1 MALRK
6 IVYKPLLG
14 SGKVYARLY
23 GSASALAEIGNVST
37 LEFGV
42 DEDVKKMPDYTKAGG
57 GTYAQ
62 VNRINAVSVSLTM
75 MDLNA
80 ANIARALFGGADSV
94 VAGNVTAETHTAYK
108 GGLIRL
114 ANPGPTTVVLKDGT
128 GTTTYV
134 EGTDYE
140 VRPEGL
146 YIIPTGAIADAAAV
160 SVAYAFDDYDVVEAL
175 TTGAPEIELGFGG
188 INEADSGNPVLV
200 DAWRV
205 KLGAAKKLGL
215 IGTDFAE
222 LAVEGELLKDTTK
235 TGAGISQYMR
245 VQQV

>member
-23 GSASALAEIGNVST
+23 GSATPLAEIGNVSV

-42 DEDVKKMPDYTKAGG
+42 DEDVKKMSDYTKAGG

-62 VNRINAVSVSLTM
+62 VNRINSVTVSMTM
-75 MDLNA
+75 LDLNA
-80 ANIARALFGGADSV
+80 ANIGRALFGGADSV
-94 VAGNVTAETHTAYK
+94 VAGNATGEAHTAYK

-114 ANPGPTTVVLKDGT
+114 ANPGPSTVVVKNGA
-128 GTTTYV
+128 TTYV
-134 EGTDYE
+134 AGTDYE
-140 VRPEGL
+140 VRPEGIFIL
-146 YIIPTGAIADAAAV
+146 DAGAIADATAV
-160 SVAYAFDDYDVVEAL
+160 TVDYAFDAYDVVQAL
-175 TTGAPEIELGFGG
+175 TTGAPEIELSFGG

-235 TGAGISQYMR
+235 TGANISQYMR

>member
-1 MALRK
+1 MALRQ

-14 SGKVYARLY
+14 SGKVYGRLY
-23 GSASALAEIGNVST
+23 GSASPLAEIGNVSA

-62 VNRINAVSVSLTM
+62 VNRINSVSVSLTM

-94 VAGNVTAETHTAYK
+94 TAGNATAEAHTAYK

-114 ANPGPTTVVLKDGT
+114 SNPAPTTVVVKDGT

-134 EGTDYE
+134 AGTDYE
-140 VRPEGL
+140 VRPEGI
-146 YIIPTGAIADAAAV
+146 YIISTGSIADAAAV
-160 SVAYAFDDYDVVEAL
+160 TIDYAFGAYDVIQAL
-175 TTGAPEIELGFGG
+175 TTGAPEIEMSFGG

-205 KLGAAKKLGL
+205 KLGATKKLGL

-222 LAVEGELLKDTTK
+222 LAVEGELLKDVTK

-245 VQQV
+245 VHQV

>member
-23 GSASALAEIGNVST
+23 GSATPLAEIGNVSA

-42 DEDVKKMPDYTKAGG
+42 DEDVKKMSDYTKSGG

-62 VNRINAVSVSLTM
+62 VNRINSVTVSMTM
-75 MDLNA
+75 LDLNA
-80 ANIARALFGGADSV
+80 ANIGRALFGGADSV
-94 VAGNVTAETHTAYK
+94 VAGNAIGEAHTAYK

-114 ANPGPTTVVLKDGT
+114 ANPGPSTVVVKNGA
-128 GTTTYV
+128 TTYV
-134 EGTDYE
+134 AGTDYE
-140 VRPEGL
+140 VRPEGIFIL
-146 YIIPTGAIADAAAV
+146 DAGAIADATAV
-160 SVAYAFDDYDVVEAL
+160 TVDYAFDAYDVVQAL
-175 TTGAPEIELGFGG
+175 TTGAPEIELSFGG

-235 TGAGISQYMR
+235 TGANISQYMR

>member
-1 MALRK
+1 MALRN

-23 GSASALAEIGNVST
+23 GSAAAMAEIGNVSA

-42 DEDVKKMPDYTKAGG
+42 NEDVKKMSDYTKAGG

-62 VNRINAVSVSLTM
+62 VNRINSVSVSITM

-80 ANIARALFGGADSV
+80 TNIARALFGGADSV
-94 VAGNVTAETHTAYK
+94 TAGSATGEAHTAYQ

-114 ANPGPTTVVLKDGT
+114 SNPAPTTVVVKG
-128 GTTTYV
+128 GATTYV
-134 EGTDYE
+134 AGTDYE
-140 VRPEGL
+140 VRPEGIF
-146 YIIPTGAIADAAAV
+146 IIDGGAIADATAV
-160 SVAYAFDDYDVVEAL
+160 TIDYAFGAYDVIQAL
-175 TTGAPEIELGFGG
+175 TTGAPEIELSFGG
-188 INEADSGNPVLV
+188 INEADTGNPVLV

-205 KLGAAKKLGL
+205 KLGATKKLGL
-215 IGTDFAE
+215 IGTEFAE

-235 TGAGISQYMR
+235 TGTGISQYMR
-245 VQQV
+245 VHQV